1 MLVIRHRERML
12 AARHSLPQLLTALVL
27 LAAQLGATPGA
38 ATDAQQVS
46 PSGAE
51 VAIFD
56 ARACSRG
63 R

>member
-1 MLVIRHRERML
+1 ML